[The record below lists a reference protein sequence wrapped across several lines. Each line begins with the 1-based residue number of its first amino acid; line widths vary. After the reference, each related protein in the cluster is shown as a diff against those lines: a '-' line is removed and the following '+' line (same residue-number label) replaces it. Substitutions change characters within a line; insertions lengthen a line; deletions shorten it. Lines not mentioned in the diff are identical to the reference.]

1 MQLFDAPAASPA
13 PAPEPEQGSG
23 SVTAPLGSPR
33 DTFHASNLS
42 EDEFM
47 KAPAIHVGTYQQ
59 SAKMADLI
67 TEVTPAQKRAINE
80 GWLEKEDISA
90 DKIHSTPI
98 SEHAKVYPVTLTDKQ
113 ANRVHSR
120 FLNQRDIKP
129 TPSVA
134 GSTIG
139 YDGNKNFAESSLVE
153 DRALAA
159 MNRNE
164 VIRYVNTRETPD
176 DESDPHSFLVPSPVI
191 NMRQMSQRALPM
203 DYSRIVESETTKNSK
218 IKVRPESSKYDALA
232 TPTQDSMEEAMADWD
247 KMDWL

>member
-1 MQLFDAPAASPA
+1 MALGPQFEQMQLFDAPKPAPA

-23 SVTAPLGSPR
+23 SVTVPFDGPR

-42 EDEFM
+42 EEEFM
-47 KAPAIHVGTYQQ
+47 RAPAIHVGTYGQA
-59 SAKMADLI
+59 AKMADII
-67 TEVTPAQKRAINE
+67 TDTTPAQRRAINE
-80 GWLEKEDISA
+80 GWLQREDIYS

-120 FLNQRDIKP
+120 FLSQRDIKTP
-129 TPSVA
+129 PSVQ

-139 YDGNKNFAESSLVE
+139 YEGNREFAENSLIE

-176 DESDPHSFLVPSPVI
+176 ADSDPHSFLVPSPVI
-191 NMRQMSQRALPM
+191 NMSQMSQRALPM
-203 DYSRIVESETTKNSK
+203 DYSGIVESETTKESR
-218 IKVRPESSKYDALA
+218 IKVRPESSQYDALA
-232 TPTQDSMEEAMADWD
+232 TPTFPTQDDNS
-247 KMDWL
+247 